1 MLQLLICSKWGLMQF
16 TQQIWSFLFC
26 LFSYNTNWTLRLYLR
41 IHLVKRF
48 SQQRSSQRKFS
59 QLVVSVIVTL
69 TCCSKSPDSSVPN
82 GAMIS
87 LLMSWRGNIS
97 LDWWITQTHHNSII
111 AIGDT
116 CWCLDGLYWPLGW
129 LSWQH
134 AVQTPPRSWWS
145 ECILGREWERLINNT
160 HQLYN
165 FKISASVSYF

>member
-87 LLMSWRGNIS
+87 LLISWRGNIS
-97 LDWWITQTHHNSII
+97 LDWWITQTHHNSNRRHLLVFGWTVLTSWM
-111 AIGDT
+111 AVMTT
-116 CWCLDGLYWPLGW
+116 CCTDSSKVMMIWMYSGERVREINQ
-129 LSWQH
+129 QH
-134 AVQTPPRSWWS
+134 TP
-145 ECILGREWERLINNT
+145 I
-160 HQLYN
+160 
-165 FKISASVSYF
+165 V